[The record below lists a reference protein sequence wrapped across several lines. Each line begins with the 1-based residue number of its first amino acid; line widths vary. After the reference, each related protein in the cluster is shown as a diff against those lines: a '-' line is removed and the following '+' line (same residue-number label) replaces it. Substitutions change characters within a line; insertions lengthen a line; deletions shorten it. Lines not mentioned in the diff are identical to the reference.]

1 MPAVLAAL
9 KTKDKKK
16 KVSPSKEVQFKSR
29 NKNIYL
35 EDDGP
40 TMTKKQKK
48 AINQFDSDIRRKTKI
63 RFTDFTKNTSEINK
77 YGPTIL

>member
-16 KVSPSKEVQFKSR
+16 KVSPPKEVQFKSR

-40 TMTKKQKK
+40 TMTKK
-48 AINQFDSDIRRKTKI
+48 
-63 RFTDFTKNTSEINK
+63 
-77 YGPTIL
+77 